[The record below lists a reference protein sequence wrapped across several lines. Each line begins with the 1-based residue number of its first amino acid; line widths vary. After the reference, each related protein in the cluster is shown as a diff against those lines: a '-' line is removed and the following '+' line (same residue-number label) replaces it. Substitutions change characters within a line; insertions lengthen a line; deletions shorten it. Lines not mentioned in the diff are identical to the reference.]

1 MRPRPFLR
9 SLGGRIVLLFLG
21 LLLAV
26 QALSLWRT
34 HGEVQHNARQQLRAD
49 LSRSAQVLE
58 QLMRQR
64 GELLAAATQTLS
76 GDYGLRTVLEDHARA
91 SGDELPLHAD
101 TVRSLLEDKLADGRL
116 RGVTLLAVLDRQGR
130 LVASVGPLARDLPV
144 PQAAAWTPGNA
155 QLTLLAGQPHQAVR
169 VLIGQRGGLPQ
180 GWLVAGAP
188 VAAMLPELAELSQ
201 SALTLVDAHGRPL
214 ASTLKASAAGLQ
226 TLVDLKDGAG
236 EAVLDGGDEWALRR
250 LALPTAAGGSV
261 RLVLARSVSEAL
273 EPFKG
278 LQGQLLLVSA
288 LAVVLFALGSLLM
301 ARRVTAPVQGLVD
314 AARRLGRGDHD
325 TPLPPPPRDDE
336 LGELALAFEGMRV
349 QVAERTLHIQRLA
362 FTDTLT
368 GLPNRA
374 RFEDVLSRGL
384 RAAAPLAVLMLNLDR
399 LERINQALG
408 RSAGDTVLRLAA
420 QRLQAQLAAQP
431 EAPDALVA
439 RLGGDEF
446 AVLLPGAGL
455 ARAQEV
461 ARLLGRAFTEHPLS
475 LDDSLVDLSAAFG
488 IALAPTHAEQPEALM
503 GRALLALGEAKR
515 RMTDVMV
522 YDPAQDAG
530 SAQTLSLLGE
540 LRRAL
545 RQHELRLYLQP
556 KLSLA
561 TGEVCGAEALVR
573 WQHPER
579 GLVPPVQFIPFAE
592 ETGFIHELT
601 LWVVEEA
608 ARHAALLREHGVSL
622 KLSVNLSAHD
632 LMKPDL
638 LPRLQHA
645 LRVQDL
651 PPEALCLEITE
662 SAIAHDPA
670 RALQTLAA
678 MKAAGFPLSI
688 DDFGAGQ
695 TSLAQ
700 LIGLPVDELK
710 LDMLFVRE
718 MDQDPRKASM
728 VGSLIRL
735 AHDRQL
741 SVVAEGVENAAI
753 LGLLRGLGC
762 DQAQGWHIGKP
773 MPAVELA
780 SWVQARRVLASVRG

>member
-1 MRPRPFLR
+1 MRRRPFLR
-9 SLGGRIVLLFLG
+9 SLGGRIVALFLG

-49 LSRSAQVLE
+49 LVRSAQVLE
-58 QLMRQR
+58 QLLLQR
-64 GELLAAATQTLS
+64 GELLAAATQTLG
-76 GDYGLRTVLEDHARA
+76 GDYGLRTVVEDLARA
-91 SGDELPLHAD
+91 DAAERPLHAG
-101 TVRSLLEDKLADGRL
+101 TVRSLLDDKLADGRL
-116 RGVTLLAVLDRQGR
+116 HGATLLAVLDRQGG
-130 LVASVGPLARDLPV
+130 LVAAVGPLAPTLTG
-144 PQAAAWTPGNA
+144 PQAATWTPGSA

-169 VLIGQRGGLPQ
+169 VLIGQRGALPQ
-180 GWLVAGAP
+180 GWLVALAP
-188 VAAMLPELAELSQ
+188 VAAMLPELARLSQ

-214 ASTLKASAAGLQ
+214 ASTLGAAPARLQ
-226 TLVDLKDGAG
+226 PLAELKDDTG
-236 EAVLDGGDEWALRR
+236 EALLDGTEWALRQ
-250 LALPTAAGGSV
+250 LALPTTAGGSV
-261 RLVLARSVSEAL
+261 RLVLARSVSEAI
-273 EPFKG
+273 EPFRG
-278 LQGQLLLVSA
+278 LQAQLLGVSA

-301 ARRVTAPVQGLVD
+301 ARRVTAPVQGLVE

-325 TPLPPPPRDDE
+325 TPLPPPRRDDE
-336 LGELALAFEGMRV
+336 LGELAQAFEGMRA
-349 QVAERTLHIQRLA
+349 QVAERTQHIQRLA

-374 RFEDVLSRGL
+374 RFEDELSRRLQAG
-384 RAAAPLAVLMLNLDR
+384 APLAVLLLNLDR
-399 LERINQALG
+399 MERINQALG

-420 QRLQAQLAAQP
+420 QRLQSQLAAQP

-446 AVLLPGAGL
+446 GVLLPGAGL

-488 IALAPTHAEQPEALM
+488 IALAPTHAEQPEALL

-515 RMTDVMV
+515 RMADLMV

-608 ARHAALLREHGVSL
+608 ARHAALLREHGVAL

-638 LPRLQHA
+638 LPRLQRA
-645 LRVQDL
+645 LRSQDL
-651 PPEALCLEITE
+651 PPQALCLEITE

-678 MKAAGFPLSI
+678 MKAAGFSLSI

-710 LDMLFVRE
+710 LDMLFVRA
-718 MDQDPRKASM
+718 MDQDPQKASM

-735 AHDRQL
+735 GHDRGL

-753 LGLLRGLGC
+753 LALLRGLGC

-773 MPAVELA
+773 MPAGELA
-780 SWVQARRVLASVRG
+780 SWVQARRVLAAVRG